1 VTWAAIGMEEVGRL
15 TGTGYLLRS
24 VLAGSPFIADL
35 RVQWIRLARAKKST
49 MPLVVHLV
57 GKRDELVSRED
68 SLDLNAAEGVIFKTL
83 PAVNHRE
90 ISQQLFLTENGQQAL
105 SEVGHAIQEALVL
118 NRPQFP
124 AGWADPVTRT
134 QDEAVTR
141 VVYIMH
147 GIRDEGDWTDV
158 IENRILRLL
167 GGDIQTIK
175 IPPVRYNRFAMLPF
189 LLYWDRQR
197 NVRRFMDQ
205 YTEDLARYPN
215 LKTVDYFGH
224 SNGTYIVASALQ
236 QYPVLEVRNVL
247 FAGSVVPSHYSWAR
261 PLAERRV
268 QQVRNVVA
276 DADWVVGLFPQVFE
290 LFSQHVLRE
299 EHSGFGL
306 FDVGAAGFRG
316 FKEANDGGS
325 VKDIRFVAGQHSAAI
340 EVVGTEPL
348 AVRKL
353 EAIATFMATGDDTQL
368 SVFDMT
374 KTRDPYVYFLSN
386 FSWAVWL
393 IIVLAIAGFGWL
405 AASRSPLILGG
416 YVALLLVVLF
426 TV

>member
-1 VTWAAIGMEEVGRL
+1 
-15 TGTGYLLRS
+15 
-24 VLAGSPFIADL
+24 
-35 RVQWIRLARAKKST
+35 
-49 MPLVVHLV
+49 
-57 GKRDELVSRED
+57 
-68 SLDLNAAEGVIFKTL
+68 
-83 PAVNHRE
+83 
-90 ISQQLFLTENGQQAL
+90 
-105 SEVGHAIQEALVL
+105 
-118 NRPQFP
+118 
-124 AGWADPVTRT
+124 
-134 QDEAVTR
+134 
-141 VVYIMH
+141 MH

-316 FKEANDGGS
+316 HCDIYGDRRRHTAECVRHDKDPRSVCLFLVEFLVGCMVDYCARDCRLRLAGSIPEPLDIRRICCLAVGGS
-325 VKDIRFVAGQHSAAI
+325 LYR
-340 EVVGTEPL
+340 
-348 AVRKL
+348 
-353 EAIATFMATGDDTQL
+353 IA
-368 SVFDMT
+368 
-374 KTRDPYVYFLSN
+374 
-386 FSWAVWL
+386 
-393 IIVLAIAGFGWL
+393 
-405 AASRSPLILGG
+405 
-416 YVALLLVVLF
+416 ALLRATSTEVESRLGSEARALQSPPASKSRLVSSEVCQLAESF
-426 TV
+426 CYTQKGDRIQ